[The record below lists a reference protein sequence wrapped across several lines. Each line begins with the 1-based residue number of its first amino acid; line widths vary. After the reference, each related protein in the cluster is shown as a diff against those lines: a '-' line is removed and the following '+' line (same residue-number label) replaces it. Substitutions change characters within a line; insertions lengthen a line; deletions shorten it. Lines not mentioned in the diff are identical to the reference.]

1 MTQSATQPET
11 QTAAQPE
18 TTAATKPA
26 TNSPTTTRSQTM
38 VHGVRLET
46 QGAVDVIHIDG
57 TLNGEKTNDLA
68 NAMSRIMQNGAPMV
82 VCNLAGVQLI
92 DSVGLEWLLDAA
104 DEVVMSGGVMKLAA
118 ATPLI
123 ADILRLSGV
132 GDRFEMFDSAR
143 EGVGSFSR

>member
-1 MTQSATQPET
+1 MSSTVTP
-11 QTAAQPE
+11 AA
-18 TTAATKPA
+18 ASPA
-26 TNSPTTTRSQTM
+26 TESAPAASGGSPTTTRSQTM

-46 QGAVDVIHIDG
+46 QGAVDVIHVDG
-57 TLNGEKTNDLA
+57 SLNGEKITELT

-82 VCNLAGVQLI
+82 VCDLSSVQLM

-104 DEVVMSGGVMKLAA
+104 DEVVMSGGIMKLAA

-132 GDRFEMFDSAR
+132 GDRFEMFNTTR
-143 EGVGSFSR
+143 EGVGSFSK